1 VVTKYLEIEFNG
13 TLMANKITQGE
24 KATQNQLV
32 IFSYSC
38 LSIDTARIETH
49 SITLPLSL
57 DKFYNPGTQAGTI
70 LLRHKDLK
78 DLLFSIN
85 KSELGTSRNL
95 YLRSNFDNNI
105 EIIRE

>member
-1 VVTKYLEIEFNG
+1 
-13 TLMANKITQGE
+13 MANKITEGE

-32 IFSYSC
+32 IFSDS
-38 LSIDTARIETH
+38 LFIDTARIETY
-49 SITLPLSL
+49 SITLPLSS

-70 LLRHKDLK
+70 LFCHKDLK

-85 KSELGTSRNL
+85 KSELGTLRNL
-95 YLRSNFDNNI
+95 YLGSNFDNNI

>member
-1 VVTKYLEIEFNG
+1 MVTKYLYIGFNG
-13 TLMANKITQGE
+13 TLMANKITEGE

-32 IFSYSC
+32 IFSDS
-38 LSIDTARIETH
+38 LFIDTARIETY
-49 SITLPLSL
+49 SITLPLSS

-70 LLRHKDLK
+70 LFCHKDLK

-85 KSELGTSRNL
+85 KSELGTLRNL
-95 YLRSNFDNNI
+95 YLGSNFDNNI